1 MEDKT
6 KEREKDER
14 KMKENKKKEKRKKVK
29 EIFVNVRH
37 FHSVHDPLAK
47 K

>member
-14 KMKENKKKEKRKKVK
+14 KMKENKKKESQRDICKCQT
-29 EIFVNVRH
+29 F
-37 FHSVHDPLAK
+37 SLSA
-47 K
+47 